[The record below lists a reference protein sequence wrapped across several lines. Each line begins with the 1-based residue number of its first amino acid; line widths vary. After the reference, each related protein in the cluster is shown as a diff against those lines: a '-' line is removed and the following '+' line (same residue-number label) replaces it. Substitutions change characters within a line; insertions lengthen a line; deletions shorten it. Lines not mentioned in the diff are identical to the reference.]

1 MQGSQRGAQV
11 DTAALL
17 ARVDIVEV
25 VNARVPLTKNGVE
38 YEACCPFHTEATPS
52 FKVSVTKQFYHC
64 FGCGAHGDAI
74 GFIQEHDGVNFLEA
88 CRALGADVG
97 ALVADTNTPRAA
109 STPAASASNEGTG
122 ETPAPGKRE
131 TPSGDDKPRTQ
142 WVPVLPVPENAPL
155 PPVAHIKRGKPTH
168 TWTYRDAE
176 GRVLGLVCRFTN
188 STGGK
193 EVLPLTYCQHP
204 DTGAHE
210 WRWISFPEPRPLY
223 GLDRLAAKPN
233 ATVLMVEG
241 EKCTDAGQAELPDL
255 VVMSWPGG
263 GKAVDKT
270 DWSPLAG
277 RKVMGWADCD
287 AKRERLSPEDKAA
300 GMIELS
306 KPLLP
311 EDKQPGVM
319 AMAKVAKHVLA
330 LGGRYWDVKIPAPG
344 EKPDGWDIADAIADG
359 LKGVSLVDFLRAKEN
374 RTERLAAPPSG
385 PPSTPTEACAGN
397 GGQGDGGDDDWR
409 LFRNG
414 NGAVVDCRDNVF
426 LILEHH
432 PAWRGKIARDVF
444 ANRIV
449 LREDCPIAQAGPLE
463 EEHALRLSLWIAQN
477 MGLIV
482 KNMGSITDGVRH
494 VAFNHTFHPVQ
505 EWLKGLQWDG
515 IERRFD
521 WLSDYLGVRKC
532 EYSMLSGS
540 QFLIA
545 LVARAMEPGCIMRQM
560 PILEGGQYA
569 GKSTAMRIL
578 GGKWFGDTPIRIG
591 DKDAYQV
598 LPGKLI
604 YEIAELD
611 AFNRAEST
619 AMKAFVSSPVDTY
632 RASYDRVARDWPRQV
647 VFVGTVNHD
656 EYFKDSTGNTRYVP
670 WRCEQDAPINLD
682 GLAAAREQLFA
693 EAYQRYLNKDRWWP
707 TREEQRL
714 LYDPQQAQRE
724 IAEIW
729 LELLADGLESNLSS
743 KVSMGDLIQILK
755 LDASKIDNARSVST
769 RIGNCMRKLGW
780 EIDRDTVGS
789 RKRYYIRTKSAQP
802 SADASMGGSDVPF

>member
-1 MQGSQRGAQV
+1 MQPI
-11 DTAALL
+11 DTAELL
-17 ARVDIVEV
+17 SRIDIVEV
-25 VNARVPLTKNGVE
+25 IDARVKLTKNGVE

-52 FKVSVTKQFYHC
+52 FKVSPSKQFYHC
-64 FGCGAHGDAI
+64 FGCGEHGDAI
-74 GFIQEHDGVNFLEA
+74 AFIQKYDGVDFLSA
-88 CRALGADVG
+88 CRELGADVG
-97 ALVADTNTPRAA
+97 YPLGDPNTPRAA
-109 STPAASASNEGTG
+109 RPPVASAVNEGTG

-131 TPSGDDKPRTQ
+131 TPPGEDKARTQ
-142 WVPVLPVPENAPL
+142 WVPVLPVPENAPP

-168 TWTYRDAE
+168 TWAYRDAE
-176 GRVLGLVCRFTN
+176 GRMLGQVCRFTN

-193 EVLPLTYCQHP
+193 EVLPLTYCRHSE
-204 DTGAHE
+204 TGAYE
-210 WRWISFPEPRPLY
+210 WRWVAFPEPRPLY
-223 GLDRLAAKPN
+223 GLDRLAAKPA
-233 ATVLMVEG
+233 ATVLVVEG
-241 EKCTDAGQAELPDL
+241 EKCADAGQAELPDL

-263 GKAVDKT
+263 GKAVDKA
-270 DWSPLAG
+270 DWSLLSG

-287 AKRERLSPEDKAA
+287 AKRERLTPEDKAA

-311 EDKQPGVM
+311 ADKQPGVM

-330 LGGRYWDVKIPAPG
+330 RGCRYWDVQIPAPG
-344 EKPDGWDIADAIADG
+344 AKPDGWDIADAIEEG
-359 LKGVSLVDFLRAKEN
+359 LKGTALTEFLRAKEN
-374 RTERLAAPPSG
+374 RVERLVEPPG
-385 PPSTPTEACAGN
+385 PPSTPIEACAGN
-397 GGQGDGGDDDWR
+397 GGDGDDWHR
-409 LFRNG
+409 QLFRNSEG
-414 NGAVVDCRDNVF
+414 RLIDCRDNVF
-426 LILEHH
+426 LILDHH
-432 PAWRGKIARDVF
+432 PAWKGKIARDVF

-449 LREDCPIAQAGPLE
+449 LREDCPVAQAGPLE
-463 EEHALRLSLWIAQN
+463 EEHALRLGLWIAQN
-477 MGLIV
+477 VRLIV

-494 VAFNHTFHPVQ
+494 VAFNHQFHPVQ
-505 EWLKGLQWDG
+505 QWLKGLQWDG
-515 IERRFD
+515 TERRFN
-521 WLSDYLGVRKC
+521 WLSDYLGVRDC
-532 EYSMLSGS
+532 EYARMSGS

-545 LVARAMEPGCIMRQM
+545 LVARVMEPGCIMRQM

-619 AMKAFVSSPVDTY
+619 AMKAFISSPVDTY

-670 WRCEQDAPINLD
+670 WRCEQDGPINLD
-682 GLAAAREQLFA
+682 GLASAREQLFA
-693 EAYQRYLNKDRWWP
+693 EAYQCYMNKDRWWP
-707 TREEQRL
+707 TREEQRQ

-729 LELLADGLESNLSS
+729 LELLADGLETNLAS

-780 EIDRDTVGS
+780 EIDRDSAGS
-789 RKRYYIRTKSAQP
+789 RKRYYVRPKTATP
-802 SADASMGGSDVPF
+802 SASAGVGGGDVAPF

>member
-1 MQGSQRGAQV
+1 MQDKGRQI
-11 DTAALL
+11 DTDALL
-17 ARVDIVEV
+17 ARVDIVQVINE
-25 VNARVPLTKNGVE
+25 RVPLTKNGVE
-38 YEACCPFHTEATPS
+38 YEACCPFHNEATPS
-52 FKVSVTKQFYHC
+52 FKVSPAKQFYHC

-74 GFIQEHDGVNFLEA
+74 GFIQEHDGVSFLEA

-97 ALVADTNTPRAA
+97 EATVAPP
-109 STPAASASNEGTG
+109 PAA
-122 ETPAPGKRE
+122 PVKRE
-131 TPSGDDKPRTQ
+131 APPREDKARTQ
-142 WVPVLPVPENAPL
+142 WVPVLPVPENAPP
-155 PPVAHIKRGKPTH
+155 PPVAHVKRGKPAM

-176 GRVLGLVCRFTN
+176 GRVLGMVCRFVT
-188 STGGK
+188 SDGGK
-193 EVLPLTYCQHP
+193 EVLPLTYCRHSE
-204 DTGAHE
+204 TGAYE
-210 WRWISFPEPRPLY
+210 WRWVAFPEPRPLY
-223 GLDRLAAKPN
+223 GLDRLAAKPG
-233 ATVLMVEG
+233 ATVLVVEG
-241 EKCTDAGQAELPDL
+241 EKCADAGQGELPDL
-255 VVMSWPGG
+255 VLVSWPGG
-263 GKAVDKT
+263 GKAVDKA

-287 AKRERLSPEDKAA
+287 AKRERLTPEEKAA

-311 EDKQPGVM
+311 EAKQPGVM
-319 AMAKVAKHVLA
+319 AMAKVAKHALA
-330 LGGRYWDVKIPAPG
+330 LCCRYWDVKIPAPG
-344 EKPDGWDIADAIADG
+344 EKPDGWDIADAITDG
-359 LKGVSLVDFLRAKEN
+359 LKGTALTEFLRAKEN
-374 RTERLAAPPSG
+374 RIERLAEPPG
-385 PPSTPTEACAGN
+385 PPSTPIEACAGN
-397 GGQGDGGDDDWR
+397 GGHDDDDWQR
-409 LFRNG
+409 LLFRNSEG
-414 NGAVVDCRDNVF
+414 RLIDCRDNVF

-432 PAWRGKIARDVF
+432 PAWKGKIGRDVF

-449 LREDCPIAQAGPLE
+449 LREDCPVAPAGPLE
-463 EEHALRLSLWIAQN
+463 EEHALRLGLWIAQN
-477 MGLIV
+477 MRLIV

-494 VAFNHTFHPVQ
+494 VAFNHTFHPVRD
-505 EWLKGLQWDG
+505 WLQTLQWDG
-515 IERRFD
+515 TERRFS
-521 WLSDYLGVRKC
+521 WLADYLGVRDC
-532 EYSMLSGS
+532 EYARMSGS

-545 LVARAMEPGCIMRQM
+545 LVARVMEPGCIMRQM

-619 AMKAFVSSPVDTY
+619 AMKAFISSPVDTY

-670 WRCEQDAPINLD
+670 WRCEQDGPINLE
-682 GLAAAREQLFA
+682 GLADARDQLFA
-693 EAYQRYLNKDRWWP
+693 EAYQCYLNKERWWP
-707 TREEQRL
+707 TREEQRQ

-729 LELLADGLESNLSS
+729 LELLADGLETNLAS

-780 EIDRDTVGS
+780 EIDRDSAGS
-789 RKRYYIRTKSAQP
+789 RKRYYVRPKNATPQASAG
-802 SADASMGGSDVPF
+802 AGGGDVAPF